1 MSLTLGSG
9 PFGRDAGRFNF
20 DLAAS
25 SPAHRLFLQPYGL
38 RVRASIAGT
47 IVLDTDRAQL
57 LHETG
62 IPPRVYAPLEDFRT
76 ELLTRTATSTRCPF
90 KGDASYWTVTVGD
103 RVRADALWGY
113 EDPIPAATW
122 LRGLAAPDP
131 NQVDA
136 WFVESERAVGGIK
149 DPYHR
154 VDVFTA
160 SRPVEVRI
168 DGALVARSAHA
179 RILAET
185 GLRPVVYLP
194 AVDLLAAA
202 GPGTGRVTVCP
213 YKGEASY
220 WTVAGVP
227 DVAWSYELPLAEAA
241 AIQGCWAFDTTRD
254 GVDVRFAAD
263 AAA

>member
-9 PFGRDAGRFNF
+9 PFGRDAGRLNF

-62 IPPRVYAPLEDFRT
+62 FTPRVYAPLEDFRR

-90 KGDASYWTVTVGD
+90 KGDASYWTVTVGE

-113 EDPIPAATW
+113 EDPIPAASW

-131 NQVDA
+131 AQVDA
-136 WFVESERAVGGIK
+136 WFVESERAVAGIK

-168 DGALVARSAHA
+168 DGELVARSDHA

-185 GLRPVVYLP
+185 GLPPVAYLP

-241 AIQGCWAFDTTRD
+241 AIQGCWAFDATRD
-254 GVDVRFAAD
+254 GVDVRFAPD
-263 AAA
+263 APA